1 MINIKDFEPN
11 LLKKDQKNT
20 KALTFITLDISI

>member
-20 KALTFITLDISI
+20 KPLTFITLDISI